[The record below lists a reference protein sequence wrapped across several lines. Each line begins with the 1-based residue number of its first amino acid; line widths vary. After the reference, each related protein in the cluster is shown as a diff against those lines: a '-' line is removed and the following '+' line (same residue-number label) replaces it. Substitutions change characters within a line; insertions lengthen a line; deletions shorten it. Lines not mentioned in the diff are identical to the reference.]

1 VTGIGRVA
9 ARVAWWAFVVAVVTS
24 PFGARLVLVE
34 RRLGVI
40 SVYGDLGIQPVD
52 VAVLVTLAMWAIAI
66 ALDPGRRP
74 IRTAPRPL
82 ALAIAGLVILGWLAV
97 PGALDPGLAAEGAA
111 RLTLAVALGLYVRN
125 EVADLRRLVAPATA
139 MLGLEAVVALGQAGV
154 QHDLGLQVLGE
165 RMLDPRLSGISVVV
179 AEDGTR
185 WLRAYGLSG
194 HPNILGGA
202 IAFGLLTVAAGI
214 AGGWGRFVRPLERV
228 AAGLGLALGA
238 AALVASFSR
247 SAWLGLA
254 AGVVAGSVG
263 LVATGDRPA
272 LRRWLIALMP
282 VVVVSA
288 VVLLAVQ
295 PVLATRLAVEDQVA
309 TEARSIDERVA
320 LIGATLGILRD
331 HLVLGTGI
339 GGLPLAMHWAEPDF
353 AFFVAPAHLVILTIA
368 AETGVLGGLC
378 ALVVLVAPWWWMARR
393 WRRLTVA
400 SAGAAALVAA
410 TTVVGLFDHYPWTFS
425 AGRLWL
431 VIGLGVGA
439 AAAGAVADGAG
450 DADPGDAP

>member
-1 VTGIGRVA
+1 MA

-24 PFGARLVLVE
+24 PFGARLVLVQ
-34 RRLGVI
+34 RPLGVI

-52 VAVLVTLAMWAIAI
+52 VAVLVTLALWAFAV

-82 ALAIAGLVILGWLAV
+82 ALAIAGLVVLGWLAV
-97 PGALDPGLAAEGAA
+97 PGALYPGLAAEGAT

-125 EVADLRRLVAPATA
+125 EVADLRRLVAPVTA
-139 MLGLEAVVALGQAGV
+139 MLVLEAVVALGQAGV

-194 HPNILGGA
+194 HPNILGGVL
-202 IAFGLLTVAAGI
+202 AFGLLTVAAGI
-214 AGGWGRFVRPLERV
+214 AGGWGTLARPRGRV
-228 AAGLGLALGA
+228 AAALGLALGA
-238 AALVASFSR
+238 AALVMSFSR

-263 LVATGDRPA
+263 LVATRDRPA
-272 LRRWLIALMP
+272 LRRWLLALVP

-295 PVLATRLAVEDQVA
+295 PFLATRLAVEDQVA

-378 ALVVLVAPWWWMARR
+378 ALVVLTAPWWWMVRR
-393 WRRLTVA
+393 WSRLTVA
-400 SAGAAALVAA
+400 LAGAAALVAA

-431 VIGLGVGA
+431 VIGLGMWA

-450 DADPGDAP
+450 DADAGDAR